1 VSIFV
6 LFCYVLV
13 INIETAA
20 KISSNVNAEKCNL
33 VSAKAFFKILNF
45 AEFEIE
51 EQGDDNC
58 FAKH

>member
-1 VSIFV
+1 MSIFV

-33 VSAKAFFKILNF
+33 VSAKGFFQNL
-45 AEFEIE
+45 EL
-51 EQGDDNC
+51 C
-58 FAKH
+58 